1 MAAIKIARIVNPP
14 KVDEWLVHTNN
25 VLEVM
30 VSMGRQKVTMV
41 AYIFRVVI
49 KC

>member
-1 MAAIKIARIVNPP
+1 MGTIKIAGIVNPP

-41 AYIFRVVI
+41 AYMFRVVD
-49 KC
+49 KW